1 MIWPRSWC
9 ALRTPFPPLPNT
21 IPKLTRTSSMASVP
35 FTTLCFSHKPTALT
49 FGFGFLA
56 SDRFRFGG
64 GSAIRFERVQ
74 KNRRL
79 GIPVCRAGSAVVAF
93 RDLDADDFRHP
104 LDQQV
109 CLSPIQSDVV
119 LNTRVEFLVIV
130 FLVSVLFFGGSTN
143 ALWFGFHFVILQN
156 TLILRAIPGLN
167 ELGKALLGIKQ
178 LWFAV

>member
-1 MIWPRSWC
+1 MARNSYHRYGCGRNSPYVSDNPKKSKPQIIIMIWPRSRC
-9 ALRTPFPPLPNT
+9 ALCTPFPPLPNT
-21 IPKLTRTSSMASVP
+21 IPKLTRTSSMASLP

-93 RDLDADDFRHP
+93 RDLHADDFRHP

-109 CLSPIQSDVV
+109 CLSPIQSGVV

-130 FLVSVLFFGGSTN
+130 FLVSVLFFWGE
-143 ALWFGFHFVILQN
+143 H
-156 TLILRAIPGLN
+156 
-167 ELGKALLGIKQ
+167 
-178 LWFAV
+178 